1 MIKAKCYAI
10 AALVLCAGVPA
21 ASAQTAAPKPD
32 AGTTVQAA
40 CIDEDDAFKMNGK
53 TPMFE
58 LALTNKCERRMA
70 CKVFVYITSAKG
82 VVQGHGRLVLA
93 KASAGAKAKQA
104 YTLRTKMAGGNS
116 QSTRECHVL

>member
-1 MIKAKCYAI
+1 MTQAKCYAI
-10 AALVLCAGVPA
+10 AALMLSAGA
-21 ASAQTAAPKPD
+21 ASAQIAAPKPD

-40 CIDEDDAFKMNGK
+40 CIDENDAFKMNGK

-58 LALTNKCERRMA
+58 IALANKCERRMA

-93 KASAGAKAKQA
+93 KASAGAKAKQT

-116 QSTRECHVL
+116 QSTRECRAL